1 MQGITLTWRGRRC
14 FKCFVFLLSYW
25 EDSEGGEV
33 PPDDHVTTVP
43 FFFTKSWGFHR
54 EVFRCWE
61 RTANRVLIASSYF
74 TLYSVKLSYGHIFH
88 DTQRPPSNTSCRKT
102 QTPNAPTSPET
113 TFRSKPD
120 QFDLHLKL
128 VLLKTWK
135 KKNQNNVNKV
145 TCQCNFYR
153 SALTAAILSFWLR
166 PPTSW
171 RRRALHLQ
179 TCSQCCEVNNVKPLK
194 RVKCFWIQ
202 CRTRS

>member
-1 MQGITLTWRGRRC
+1 MLLFWLCFYLFCVFIWRAAQYRLLCSCRGLLWPDGGDAVLNVL
-14 FKCFVFLLSYW
+14 FFLFLSYW

-61 RTANRVLIASSYF
+61 RTANPVLIASSYF
-74 TLYSVKLSYGHIFH
+74 TLYSVKLSYCHIFH

-135 KKNQNNVNKV
+135 KKIK
-145 TCQCNFYR
+145 T
-153 SALTAAILSFWLR
+153 T
-166 PPTSW
+166 
-171 RRRALHLQ
+171 
-179 TCSQCCEVNNVKPLK
+179 
-194 RVKCFWIQ
+194 
-202 CRTRS
+202 